1 MGVSRGNI
9 TTRIVK
15 DGLQLNFDAANRA
28 STIPSSTTTETFNT
42 IEEFLTISGSFQDN
56 SAYDNSTITPSF
68 SFDGT
73 DDYIALSFTMTF
85 SGEFTYSVWIK
96 MAALNRNLLGNS
108 GTTDFYYINTSGHVV
123 LSGSPYT
130 FSTGLSTGQWYC
142 ITITRDTG
150 NNTKVYING
159 SQNGSSQSA
168 STTWNFNQIGRY
180 TTGGVNDASGN
191 MTSILRYNRALS
203 AEEVLYNYN
212 GMKARFGL

>member
-1 MGVSRGNI
+1 MRMGSI
-9 TTRIVK
+9 TTDIVS

-28 STIPSSTTTETFNT
+28 STIPSSTTTKTFNT
-42 IEEFLTISGSFQDN
+42 IKEFLNISGSFQDD
-56 SAYDNSTITPSF
+56 SAYDDSTITPSF

-73 DDYIALSFTMTF
+73 DDYIDLGFTMTF

-96 MAALNRNLLGNS
+96 MTALNRNLLGNS

-123 LSGSPYT
+123 LSPSIT

-159 SQNGSSQSA
+159 SQNGASQSL

-180 TTGGVNDASGN
+180 TTGGANDASGN

-203 AEEVLYNYN
+203 ATEVLHNYN
-212 GMKARFGL
+212 ALKSRFGL